1 MIGVVAV
8 ILIAFVAAIIA
19 APLWRAGSDEAS
31 VAPSATD
38 ELWKHEK
45 AVALLAITEADFDR
59 ATGKLSDDD
68 YTVLREDY
76 EDRALRAIDELERLE
91 AAPPVAPAAGPAG
104 FCGNCGTRFEAPDRY
119 CSNCGTP
126 RG

>member
-1 MIGVVAV
+1 MTGLIAAALIALVAV
-8 ILIAFVAAIIA
+8 IIA
-19 APLWRAGSDEAS
+19 APLWRTDLDQAAVEPS
-31 VAPSATD
+31 VSD

-76 EDRALRAIDELERLE
+76 EDRALRAIDELEKLD
-91 AAPPVAPAAGPAG
+91 ASPAPPAEVSAR
-104 FCGNCGTRFEAPDRY
+104 FCGNCGTRFGSADRY
-119 CSNCGTP
+119 CSSCGTP